1 MKHSLFTVNIND
13 INYVLKFWLKATWD
27 HKWNFVLTLWILNF
41 NKSYLL
47 HIKEPNQSLCVIV
60 IILANTHIVW
70 WLIYVSVWLAT
81 GCLDETLL
89 LVVSVRVFEGW
100 LGFNQWAQ
108 GSMGNIQSAEGLKR
122 TKGRGRRNSPH
133 FFFLTDWA
141 GTSHLLSAWP
151 QTGVTPPIPLVPGLY
166 HQLSWVSC
174 RC

>member
-70 WLIYVSVWLAT
+70 WLILRVSVT
-81 GCLDETLL
+81 GHGVPRWNITSSC
-89 LVVSVRVFEGW
+89 VCEGVW
-100 LGFNQWAQ
+100 
-108 GSMGNIQSAEGLKR
+108 
-122 TKGRGRRNSPH
+122 
-133 FFFLTDWA
+133 
-141 GTSHLLSAWP
+141 
-151 QTGVTPPIPLVPGLY
+151 GVI
-166 HQLSWVSC
+166 
-174 RC
+174 RI